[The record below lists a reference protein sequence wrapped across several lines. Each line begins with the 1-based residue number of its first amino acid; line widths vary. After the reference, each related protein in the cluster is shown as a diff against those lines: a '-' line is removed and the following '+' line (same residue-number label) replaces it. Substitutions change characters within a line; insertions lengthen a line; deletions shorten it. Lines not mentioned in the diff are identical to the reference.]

1 MKQLHT
7 IFFGQVQAV
16 GLRYHTKEMADS
28 LDLTGYVKN
37 LPDGRV
43 ELLAE
48 GEEDNLRKLLV
59 DLQGGFEIQKTET
72 TWSAGRQQFP
82 SFTIK
87 FD

>member
-1 MKQLHT
+1 MKQLHV
-7 IFFGQVQAV
+7 IFSGQVQAV
-16 GLRYHTKEMADS
+16 GLRFHTKEMADS
-28 LDLTGYVKN
+28 LGLTGYVQN
-37 LPDGRV
+37 LDDGQV

-72 TWSAGRQQFP
+72 TWCAATQQFP